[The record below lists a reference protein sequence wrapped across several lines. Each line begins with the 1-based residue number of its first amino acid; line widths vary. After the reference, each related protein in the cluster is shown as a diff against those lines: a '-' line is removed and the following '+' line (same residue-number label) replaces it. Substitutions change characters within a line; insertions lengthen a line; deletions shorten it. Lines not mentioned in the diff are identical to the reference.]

1 MINEIKNR
9 FGQLIA
15 DKNWKILKSEL
26 SDLEPFQIA
35 EAIGELPKSDR
46 TIPFRLLSRESAKET
61 FKHLSHDQREE
72 IIDGLAAHIDKMT
85 DLLNDLD
92 PDDRTAFFEELPGEV
107 SQRLVQMLSQEEREV
122 AMRLLGYPEDSIGR
136 LMTPEYVAVRA
147 FQDNNR
153 TALPVIGGDGTLLG
167 IVTVDDVMNVA
178 EQEST
183 EDFQKFGGTEGLDLS
198 YTRTPLAEM
207 VRKRAGWL
215 VILFFGEMLTA
226 SAMGYFDDEIARAVV
241 LALFVPLIIS
251 SGGNSGSQAAS
262 LIIRSLA
269 LGELKLRNWWYVMR
283 KEIFSGLILGAI
295 LGIIGFVRI
304 FIWQEA
310 GLYDYGTH
318 WPWIAASVSVS
329 LVFIVLWG
337 TLSGSMIPFILK
349 KCGLDPATAS
359 APFVATLVDVTGLII
374 YFSIAALFLTGKIL

>member
-136 LMTPEYVAVRA
+136 LMTPEYVAVRPYFTVAQALEHIRRYGRDSETLDVIYVVDEHWKLIDDIRIKEVILASPARNVSEITDNRFVALRAEDDQEVAVRA

-183 EDFQKFGGTEGLDLS
+183 EDFQKFGGTEGLLYADPAGRNGAQ
-198 YTRTPLAEM
+198 TRRLARYSFFWRN
-207 VRKRAGWL
+207 VDGIGDGLFRRRDRAGRR
-215 VILFFGEMLTA
+215 
-226 SAMGYFDDEIARAVV
+226 ARTVRAIDHIERRELG
-241 LALFVPLIIS
+241 LAGGQPDHSFV
-251 SGGNSGSQAAS
+251 
-262 LIIRSLA
+262 
-269 LGELKLRNWWYVMR
+269 
-283 KEIFSGLILGAI
+283 GAWR
-295 LGIIGFVRI
+295 V
-304 FIWQEA
+304 E
-310 GLYDYGTH
+310 
-318 WPWIAASVSVS
+318 
-329 LVFIVLWG
+329 
-337 TLSGSMIPFILK
+337 
-349 KCGLDPATAS
+349 
-359 APFVATLVDVTGLII
+359 VA
-374 YFSIAALFLTGKIL
+374 

>member
-1 MINEIKNR
+1 
-9 FGQLIA
+9 
-15 DKNWKILKSEL
+15 
-26 SDLEPFQIA
+26 
-35 EAIGELPKSDR
+35 
-46 TIPFRLLSRESAKET
+46 
-61 FKHLSHDQREE
+61 
-72 IIDGLAAHIDKMT
+72 MT

-136 LMTPEYVAVRA
+136 LMTPEYVAVRPYFTVAQALEHIRRYGRDSETLDVIYVVDEHWKLIDDIRIKEVILASPARNVSEITDNRFVALRAEDDQEVAVRA

>member
-1 MINEIKNR
+1 MIDDIRIKEVILASPARNVSEITDNR
-9 FGQLIA
+9 FVALR
-15 DKNWKILKSEL
+15 
-26 SDLEPFQIA
+26 A
-35 EAIGELPKSDR
+35 ED
-46 TIPFRLLSRESAKET
+46 
-61 FKHLSHDQREE
+61 DQE
-72 IIDGLAAHIDKMT
+72 
-85 DLLNDLD
+85 
-92 PDDRTAFFEELPGEV
+92 
-107 SQRLVQMLSQEEREV
+107 
-122 AMRLLGYPEDSIGR
+122 
-136 LMTPEYVAVRA
+136 VAVRA

-167 IVTVDDVMNVA
+167 IATVDDVMNVA

-310 GLYDYGTH
+310 GLYD
-318 WPWIAASVSVS
+318 
-329 LVFIVLWG
+329 
-337 TLSGSMIPFILK
+337 
-349 KCGLDPATAS
+349 
-359 APFVATLVDVTGLII
+359 
-374 YFSIAALFLTGKIL
+374 